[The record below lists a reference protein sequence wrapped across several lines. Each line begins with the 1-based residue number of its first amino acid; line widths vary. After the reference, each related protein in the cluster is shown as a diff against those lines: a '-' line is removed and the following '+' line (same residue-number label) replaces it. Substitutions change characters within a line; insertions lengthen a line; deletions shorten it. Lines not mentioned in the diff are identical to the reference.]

1 MEDQDVLSAQIKV
14 REGFDHR
21 GSVAAGPDERGRR
34 NQPLRHRFPRKL
46 QKPHITRGSHTSNE
60 QILSA
65 VVPGEI
71 STGRR
76 RLIEPP
82 VTG

>member
-1 MEDQDVLSAQIKV
+1 VEDQDVLSAQIQM
-14 REGFDHR
+14 REDFERH
-21 GSVAAGPDERGRR
+21 GSVAAGPDEQDRGKR
-34 NQPLRHRFPRKL
+34 PLRHRCPRKL
-46 QKPHITRGSHTSNE
+46 QKPHNMRGSHTSNE
-60 QILSA
+60 QILST

-76 RLIEPP
+76 PLVEPL